1 MDRIMKRRWISIYV
15 ENEIGMLAKISGLF
29 SSKSYNIDTITVGE
43 TQDATIS
50 RMTIGLTIDDMT
62 FEQIIKQLNRC
73 VGVIK
78 VIDITDA
85 RIHMKELLFLK
96 IRGCSEEDR
105 TEIYRIA
112 QAFDLKVIDYDKNT
126 VILECVKTEERN
138 NDIIRL
144 MRSTFGGKI
153 EIVRGGSVAI
163 EAVSICDR

>member
-1 MDRIMKRRWISIYV
+1 MDRTMKRRWISIYV

-43 TQDATIS
+43 TEDATIS

-96 IRGCSEEDR
+96 IRGGSEEDR
-105 TEIYRIA
+105 TENDRIA
-112 QAFDLKVIDYDKNT
+112 QAFDLQVID
-126 VILECVKTEERN
+126 
-138 NDIIRL
+138 
-144 MRSTFGGKI
+144 
-153 EIVRGGSVAI
+153 
-163 EAVSICDR
+163 